1 MRRCPTAQSAL
12 PFALPTDPLPTGFSC
27 LRKRPDRW
35 KKLVASKADEVA
47 RPAGEAARSRKSAAE
62 WVTHRERGSM
72 TMLRIMT
79 FLSLRLG
86 RAGGRIFLHLIAA
99 YFFTFAPTARRH
111 ARAYLRKALGREPT
125 AADRFRHVLTFATT
139 IHDRVYLMKE
149 RSDLFDISVG
159 GEELV
164 WNALEAGSGAF
175 LMGAHVGSFDIIRA
189 VGQRQPGLRVA
200 MAMYEDN
207 ARRVNAMLAAINP
220 AAKPDIIALGHM
232 DAMLKIQEYLGR
244 GIFVGVLGDR
254 TLGNEATQQVGFLG
268 VPARFPVGAM
278 RAAAVMR
285 RPVIFMIGLYRGA
298 NRYHVE
304 FETLADFSSVE
315 PRQRDAAVRAAI
327 ERYAGLLEKYVR

>member
-1 MRRCPTAQSAL
+1 
-12 PFALPTDPLPTGFSC
+12 
-27 LRKRPDRW
+27 
-35 KKLVASKADEVA
+35 
-47 RPAGEAARSRKSAAE
+47 
-62 WVTHRERGSM
+62 M
-72 TMLRIMT
+72 TTLRIMT

-86 RAGGRIFLHLIAA
+86 RSGGRVFLYLIAA

-111 ARAYLRKALGREPT
+111 ARAYLRKALGREPS

-139 IHDRVYLMKE
+139 IHDRVYLMKD

-207 ARRVNAMLAAINP
+207 ARRVNAMLTAINP
-220 AAKPDIIALGHM
+220 AAKPDVIALGHM

-254 TLGNEATQQVGFLG
+254 TLGNEATRKVVFLG
-268 VPARFPVGAM
+268 QPARFPVGAM
-278 RAAAVMR
+278 RAAAIMR
-285 RPVIFMIGLYRGA
+285 RPVFFMIGLYRGG

-304 FETLADFSSVE
+304 FETLADFSRVE
-315 PRQRDAAVRAAI
+315 PRQRDAAVGAAI
-327 ERYAGLLEKYVR
+327 ERYALLLEKYVRSDPYNWFNFFDFWRDGDN

>member
-1 MRRCPTAQSAL
+1 M
-12 PFALPTDPLPTGFSC
+12 
-27 LRKRPDRW
+27 
-35 KKLVASKADEVA
+35 ASKTDDLT
-47 RPAGEAARSRKSAAE
+47 RTRTGAAE
-62 WVTHRERGSM
+62 WVKHRERGSM
-72 TMLRIMT
+72 TLLRIMT

-86 RAGGRIFLHLIAA
+86 RPGGRVFLYLIAA

-111 ARAYLRKALGREPT
+111 ARAYLRKALGREPG

-139 IHDRVYLMKE
+139 IHDRVYLMKD
-149 RSDLFDISVG
+149 RSDLFDISVA

-207 ARRVNAMLAAINP
+207 ARRVNAMLTAINP
-220 AAKPDIIALGHM
+220 AAKPDVIALGHM

-254 TLGNEATQQVGFLG
+254 TLGDEATRKVVFLG
-268 VPARFPVGAM
+268 QPARFPVGAM

-285 RPVIFMIGLYRGA
+285 RPVIFMIGLYRGG

-304 FETLADFSSVE
+304 FETLADFSRVE
-315 PRQRDAAVRAAI
+315 PRQRDAAVGAAI
-327 ERYAGLLEKYVR
+327 ERYALLLEKYVRSDPYNWFNFFDFWRDGDN